1 MRVKYYKRLFG
12 QMSYKKPFV
21 FIIITVLFLIM
32 IYSYFIN
39 QISPTIKTLCD
50 TKAKA
55 IALQVTTETVREY
68 ITELK
73 YENLIHV
80 QTEEGGRITG
90 LNADVVEMNKLSTRI
105 AYRIQEKIIDV
116 EDVEIKVPIGK
127 LLGWSIFSGY
137 GPKIKIKVMPT
148 GTVNVD
154 FKTEFKSEGIN
165 QTRHRI
171 YIEVKSN
178 VRTVAPFVSD
188 VTGFQEN
195 VTVAETVIVG
205 EIPDTYYNIEGM
217 KELTVNDTLNLTK

>member
-21 FIIITVLFLIM
+21 FIVTFPLFIIM

-50 TKAKA
+50 TRAKA
-55 IALQVTTETVREY
+55 IALQVTTEAVREY
-68 ITELK
+68 MTELK

-80 QTEEGGRITG
+80 QTEESGRITG
-90 LNADVVEMNKLSTRI
+90 LNADVVEMNKLSTKI
-105 AYRIQEKIIDV
+105 AYRIQEKLINV

-171 YIEVKSN
+171 YIEVKTN

-217 KELTVNDTLNLTK
+217 KEFTVNDSLNLTK

>member
-1 MRVKYYKRLFG
+1 
-12 QMSYKKPFV
+12 MSYKKPFV
-21 FIIITVLFLIM
+21 FIVTFPLFIIM

-50 TKAKA
+50 TRAKA
-55 IALQVTTETVREY
+55 IALQVTTEAVREY
-68 ITELK
+68 MTELK

-80 QTEEGGRITG
+80 QTEESGRITG
-90 LNADVVEMNKLSTRI
+90 LNADVVEMNKLSTKI
-105 AYRIQEKIIDV
+105 AYRIQEKLINV

-171 YIEVKSN
+171 YIEVKTN

-217 KELTVNDTLNLTK
+217 KEFTVNDSLNLTK